1 MEAVTDFLSFGSKIT
16 ADSDCSREIKRHL
29 LLGRKAMTNFDDVL
43 KSKDITLST
52 KVHIV
57 KAKVFAVVT
66 YRCETWTIKKA
77 ECQRIDAFK
86 L

>member
-1 MEAVTDFLSFGSKIT
+1 M
-16 ADSDCSREIKRHL
+16 

-57 KAKVFAVVT
+57 KAMIFPVVMHRYESWAIIKV
-66 YRCETWTIKKA
+66 
-77 ECQRIDAFK
+77 
-86 L
+86 